1 MARKRAEQMSKVTMT
16 VRLCRAFLSWILLL
30 PLLHACSPQVAL
42 STLPVEESSQDYTL
56 GAEDSVEVQVW
67 KNPDLSRTVTVR
79 PDGKISLPLIGDV
92 QAAGLTATQLTEAV
106 TEKLKEYYKEPAQ
119 VTVIVHQINSY
130 AIYVI
135 GEMRGAGKHVV
146 RSGTTF
152 LQAVSLA
159 GGFTPFASKNR
170 ITLRRRG
177 NDGTEIVTPIR
188 YKDVL
193 AGTQANVVLKPGDII
208 IVP

>member
-1 MARKRAEQMSKVTMT
+1 MHKAT
-16 VRLCRAFLSWILLL
+16 VRFPWCRTFVSCSLLL
-30 PLLHACSPQVAL
+30 PLLYACSARVAP
-42 STLPVEESSQDYTL
+42 SPTAMPSQEEEALSQDYVI

-92 QAAGLTATQLTEAV
+92 PAAGQTATQLTEAV
-106 TEKLKEYYKEPAQ
+106 TEKLKTYYREPAQ
-119 VTVIVHQINSY
+119 VTVIVSQVNSY
-130 AIYVI
+130 VIYVL
-135 GEMRGAGKHVV
+135 GEVKTQGKQVV

-152 LQAVSLA
+152 LQAISLA
-159 GGFTPFASKNR
+159 GGFTPFASKNK

-177 NDGTEIVTPIR
+177 ADSKESAISIR
-188 YKDVL
+188 YKDVM
-193 AGTQANVVLKPGDII
+193 AGQQANLILKPGDTI

>member
-1 MARKRAEQMSKVTMT
+1 
-16 VRLCRAFLSWILLL
+16 LCRTLAGCSLLF
-30 PLLHACSPQVAL
+30 PLLYACSAQVAPFPT
-42 STLPVEESSQDYTL
+42 SMPSQEEEALSQDYAI
-56 GAEDSVEVQVW
+56 GPEDSVEVQVW

-92 QAAGLTATQLTEAV
+92 PAAGQTTAQLTEVV
-106 TEKLKEYYKEPAQ
+106 TEKLKTYYKEPAQ
-119 VTVIVHQINSY
+119 VTVIVSQVNSY
-130 AIYVI
+130 AIYVL
-135 GEMRGAGKHVV
+135 GEVRTQGKQVV

-159 GGFTPFASKNR
+159 GGFTPFASTSK

-177 NDGTEIVTPIR
+177 SAGKETSIPIR

-193 AGTQANVVLKPGDII
+193 TGYQVNLVLKPGDTI

>member
-1 MARKRAEQMSKVTMT
+1 MRFTWCHTLVGCS
-16 VRLCRAFLSWILLL
+16 LLF
-30 PLLHACSPQVAL
+30 PLLYACSAPVAP
-42 STLPVEESSQDYTL
+42 SPTALPVQEDEVLAQDYVI
-56 GAEDSVEVQVW
+56 GPEDSVEVQVW

-92 QAAGLTATQLTEAV
+92 PAAGQTATQLTEAV
-106 TEKLKEYYKEPAQ
+106 TEKLKTYYREPAQ
-119 VTVIVHQINSY
+119 VTVIVSQVNSY
-130 AIYVI
+130 VIYVL
-135 GEMRGAGKHVV
+135 GEVKTQGKQVV

-159 GGFTPFASKNR
+159 GGFTPFASTSK

-177 NDGTEIVTPIR
+177 SAGKETAISIR

-193 AGTQANVVLKPGDII
+193 TGRQANLVLKPGDTI

>member
-1 MARKRAEQMSKVTMT
+1 MHKAT
-16 VRLCRAFLSWILLL
+16 VRFTWCHTFVGCSLLF
-30 PLLHACSPQVAL
+30 PLLYACSAPVTPSPTAL
-42 STLPVEESSQDYTL
+42 PAQEDEVLGQDYVI
-56 GAEDSVEVQVW
+56 GPEDSVEVQVW

-92 QAAGLTATQLTEAV
+92 PAAGQTATQLTEAV
-106 TEKLKEYYKEPAQ
+106 TEKLKTYYREPAQ
-119 VTVIVHQINSY
+119 VTVIVNQVNSY
-130 AIYVI
+130 VIYVL
-135 GEMRGAGKHVV
+135 GEVKTQGKQVV

-159 GGFTPFASKNR
+159 GGFTPFASTSK

-177 NDGTEIVTPIR
+177 SAGKETAISIR

-193 AGTQANVVLKPGDII
+193 TGRQANLVLKPGDTI

>member
-1 MARKRAEQMSKVTMT
+1 MHKATARFTWCHTFVGCS
-16 VRLCRAFLSWILLL
+16 LLF
-30 PLLHACSPQVAL
+30 PLLYVCSAPVAP
-42 STLPVEESSQDYTL
+42 SPTALPAQEDEVLAQDYVI
-56 GAEDSVEVQVW
+56 GPEDSVEVQVW

-92 QAAGLTATQLTEAV
+92 PAAGQTATQLTEAV
-106 TEKLKEYYKEPAQ
+106 TEKLKTYYREPAQ
-119 VTVIVHQINSY
+119 VTVIVNQVNSY
-130 AIYVI
+130 VIYVL
-135 GEMRGAGKHVV
+135 GEVKTQGKQVV

-159 GGFTPFASKNR
+159 GGFTPFASTSK

-177 NDGTEIVTPIR
+177 SAGKETAISIR

-193 AGTQANVVLKPGDII
+193 TGRQANLVLKPGDTI